1 MIRLPLLLPCAA
13 LISSSIPAMSEETG
27 WRQAVDSLAL
37 EKTLAEGCASILKTF
52 GDDAPMARVQAQ
64 RLYARAR
71 ADVDGL
77 IVLLAVDLSSER
89 APAEAPELVQR
100 LKAVVEQ
107 RQALCR
113 YVEATVGAALP
124 DASERAPAAD
134 LLAQG
139 SGEPTGSLIEATVQI
154 WQAYRAA
161 AEPARETIVAELE
174 GTRWRDYADLPRE

>member
-1 MIRLPLLLPCAA
+1 MIRLALLLTCAA

-27 WRQAVDSLAL
+27 WRQAVDRLMR
-37 EKTLAEGCASILKTF
+37 EKMLAEGCASILKTF
-52 GDDAPMARVQAQ
+52 GNDAPMARVQGR

-77 IVLLAVDLSSER
+77 IVLLAGDLSSER

-100 LKAVVEQ
+100 LEAVVEQ

-113 YVEATVGAALP
+113 HVEATVAAALL
-124 DASERAPAAD
+124 DASERAAD

-139 SGEPTGSLIEATVQI
+139 GGEPTGSLIDATVQI
-154 WQAYRAA
+154 WQAYRHA
-161 AEPARETIVAELE
+161 AEPARATILGELE